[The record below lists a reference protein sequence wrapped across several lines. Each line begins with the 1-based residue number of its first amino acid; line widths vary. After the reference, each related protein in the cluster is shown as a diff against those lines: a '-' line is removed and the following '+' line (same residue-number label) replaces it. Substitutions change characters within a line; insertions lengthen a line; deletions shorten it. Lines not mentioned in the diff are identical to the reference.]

1 MNSKDNLF
9 NQVKV
14 DLTPFEFDQHVA
26 EVFEDMIQRSVPGYR
41 ELVEQI
47 GILSLNVVQPETN
60 VYDLGTSLGA
70 VTMAIRRR
78 LNDPSVTVFAVD
90 NSNAM
95 IKRCRL
101 LAQAY
106 QSDVALKIIEQ
117 DINNIAIE
125 NASLVVL
132 NFTLQF
138 IPQQHRKQ
146 LLRKIYDG
154 MVPGGILVL
163 SEKMANSNSHLDEL
177 IQTLHEDFK
186 RSQGYSELEISQKR
200 EALQNVLI
208 PETRTAHSNRL
219 TEIGFDEI
227 SLWYQ
232 QYNFASL
239 LAVKK

>member
-9 NQVKV
+9 DQIRAELK
-14 DLTPFEFDQHVA
+14 PFEFDQHVA

-47 GILSLNVVQPETN
+47 GILAPHVVQPHSN

-70 VTMAIRRR
+70 VTMAVRRR
-78 LNDPSVTVFAVD
+78 VNDSSVTVHAVD
-90 NSNAM
+90 NSSAM
-95 IKRCRL
+95 IQRCRL
-101 LAQAY
+101 LMDAY
-106 QSDVALKIIEQ
+106 QSAVPVVIVED

-138 IPQQHRKQ
+138 IAKEERQS
-146 LLRKIYDG
+146 LLQTIYDG
-154 MVPGGILVL
+154 MLPGGILVL
-163 SEKMANSNSHLDEL
+163 SEKFANSNSHLDEL
-177 IQTLHEDFK
+177 IQSLHEDFK

-200 EALQNVLI
+200 EALQDVLI
-208 PETRTAHSNRL
+208 PETRTEHIERL
-219 TEIGFDEI
+219 TVTGFREV

-239 LAVKK
+239 LAVK